1 MHLLLKLFFA
11 KELCFKNLTPYYF
24 NNLTVSESN
33 TKEEIILQGI
43 AASPGV
49 AHGRAVVYLQKQLDV
64 PCYDIV
70 EAQFDAE
77 LERFDQ
83 AILETRAEI
92 TQVRDKIAKSLGEGE
107 ARIFDAHLLVLE
119 DNALLDEVTAEL
131 RGSKKNIEFC
141 YNNVAQRYISFFRS
155 MEDEYLRERVAD
167 IGDVSRRL
175 LHNLIGMQKV
185 NLGQLAAES
194 IIVSED
200 ISPSDAAD
208 MDRNKLLGFVT
219 DCGGRTSHSV
229 IMARSLRIPVVV
241 GTHDATKRILSG
253 NHILVDGYEGVIVI
267 NPTEDRLY
275 KYGKL
280 ATERKKRD
288 DTFNS
293 FISEPAQTLDGASI
307 SLMANVE
314 GLHEMEQVKAM
325 CAEGVGLFR
334 TEGIFLRH
342 HGYPP
347 ESVQYDEYRS
357 VVEAAGDQPVIIRT
371 LDVGGDKIIGDD
383 NIKDDNSFMGFRAI
397 RFCLGNEAIFK
408 TQLRAILRSS
418 AHGNVKIMYPMIS
431 GLNELRQANQVL
443 ASVKQDLRDTG
454 EAFDESIEVGAM
466 VEVPSAAVI
475 IDLLAAETDF
485 LSIGSNDLIQYL
497 MAVDRLN
504 EQVAHLYDPAHPAVL
519 RTLKSIIDGCKAAKT
534 PVSICGE
541 IAGDPIYAG
550 LLLGMGA
557 DSLSLTSSLLPEVK
571 YFIRHIKK
579 AEAEVLVAEVMKLGD
594 SAEIVQKLEAF
605 RRKALGDMA

>member
-1 MHLLLKLFFA
+1 MADPH
-11 KELCFKNLTPYYF
+11 
-24 NNLTVSESN
+24 
-33 TKEEIILQGI
+33 TKEEIILEGI

-64 PCYDIV
+64 PCYDITEEKV
-70 EAQFDAE
+70 DSE
-77 LERFDQ
+77 LERFDK

-92 TQVRDKIAKSLGEGE
+92 TEVRDQIAESLGEGE

-119 DNALLDEVTAEL
+119 DTALLDEVTSEL
-131 RGSKKNIEFC
+131 QNSRKNIEFC

-155 MEDEYLRERVAD
+155 MEDEYLRERVSD

-194 IIVSED
+194 VIVSED

-208 MDRNKLLGFVT
+208 LDRNKLLGFVT
-219 DCGGRTSHSV
+219 DGGGKTSHSV
-229 IMARSLRIPVVV
+229 IMARSLRIPAVV
-241 GTHDATKRILSG
+241 GTHDATKRIVSG
-253 NHILVDGYEGVIVI
+253 DHILVDGHEGVIVI
-267 NPTEDRLY
+267 NPSEDRLY
-275 KYGKL
+275 RYGKL
-280 ATERKKRD
+280 AFERQKRD

-293 FISEPAQTLDGASI
+293 FIAEPAVTLDGASI

-314 GLHEMEQVKAM
+314 GAQEMDQANAM
-325 CAEGVGLFR
+325 HAEGVGLFR

-347 ESVQYDEYRS
+347 ESVQYDAYRA
-357 VVEAAGDQPVIIRT
+357 VVEAAGEEPVIIRT
-371 LDVGGDKIIGDD
+371 LDVGGDKTIGDD
-383 NIKDDNSFMGFRAI
+383 KVKDDNSFMGFRAI

-408 TQLRAILRSS
+408 TQLRAILRAS

-431 GLNELRQANQVL
+431 GISELRMANQL
-443 ASVKQDLRDTG
+443 LSSTKQELRESG
-454 EAFDESIEVGAM
+454 EAFDENIQVGAM

-485 LSIGSNDLIQYL
+485 LSIGTNDLIQYL
-497 MAVDRLN
+497 IAVDRLN
-504 EQVAHLYDPAHPAVL
+504 DQVAHLYDPAHPAVL
-519 RTLKSIIDGCKAAKT
+519 RTLKAIIDGANDAKT
-534 PVSICGE
+534 PISVCGE

-579 AEAEVLVAEVMKLGD
+579 SDAQELVAEVMQLSD
-594 SAEIVQKLEAF
+594 SNKIIQRLEAF
-605 RRKALGDMA
+605 RREALGDLA

>member
-1 MHLLLKLFFA
+1 MSEPHNKD
-11 KELCFKNLTPYYF
+11 EL
-24 NNLTVSESN
+24 
-33 TKEEIILQGI
+33 ILEGI

-64 PCYDIV
+64 PCFDINEDQV
-70 EAQFDAE
+70 DAE
-77 LERFDQ
+77 LERFDK

-92 TQVRDKIAKSLGEGE
+92 AGVRDKIAQSLGEGE
-107 ARIFDAHLLVLE
+107 AGIFDAHLLVLE
-119 DNALLDEVTAEL
+119 DNALLEEVSAEL
-131 RGSKKNIEFC
+131 KTSMKNIEFC

-185 NLGQLAAES
+185 NLGDLASES

-208 MDRNKLLGFVT
+208 LDRNKLLGFVT
-219 DCGGRTSHSV
+219 DCGGKTSHSV
-229 IMARSLRIPVVV
+229 IMARSLRIPAVV
-241 GTHDATKRILSG
+241 GTHDGTKKIVSG
-253 NHILVDGYEGVIVI
+253 DHILVDGHKGIVVI
-267 NPTEDRLY
+267 NPTEDRLFI
-275 KYGKL
+275 YGKL

-293 FISEPAQTLDGASI
+293 FISEPARTLDGVSI

-314 GLHEMEQVKAM
+314 GAQEMEQANAM
-325 CAEGVGLFR
+325 HAEGVGLFR

-347 ESVQYDEYRS
+347 EEVQYEEYRA
-357 VVEAAGDQPVIIRT
+357 VVEASGDHPVIIRT
-371 LDVGGDKIIGDD
+371 LDVGGDKTIGDE
-383 NIKDDNSFMGFRAI
+383 NVKDDNSFMGFRAI

-431 GLNELRQANQVL
+431 GIMELRMANKVFD
-443 ASVKQDLRDTG
+443 AVKQELRDEG
-454 EAFDESIEVGAM
+454 QVFDEAIEVGAM

-485 LSIGSNDLIQYL
+485 LSIGTNDLIQYL
-497 MAVDRLN
+497 IAVDRLN
-504 EQVAHLYDPAHPAVL
+504 DQVAHLYDPAHPAVL
-519 RTLKSIIDGCKAAKT
+519 RTLKAIIDGGKAANT

-541 IAGDPIYAG
+541 IASDPIFAG

-557 DSLSLTSSLLPEVK
+557 DSISLTSSLLPEVK
-571 YFIRHIKK
+571 YFIRHINSAD
-579 AEAEVLVAEVMKLGD
+579 AERLVAEVMQLSD

-605 RRKALGDMA
+605 RQEALGKLA

>member
-1 MHLLLKLFFA
+1 MTENHI
-11 KELCFKNLTPYYF
+11 
-24 NNLTVSESN
+24 
-33 TKEEIILQGI
+33 KEEIVLEGI

-64 PCYDIV
+64 PSYDLNDFQV
-70 EAQFDAE
+70 DSE
-77 LERFDQ
+77 LERFEQ
-83 AILETRAEI
+83 AILETRIEI
-92 TQVRDKIAKSLGEGE
+92 SQVRDKIAKTLGEGE

-119 DNALLDEVTAEL
+119 DNALLDEVIAEL
-131 RGSKKNIEFC
+131 RSTKKNIEFC
-141 YNNVAQRYISFFRS
+141 YNNVSQRYISFFRS
-155 MEDEYLRERVAD
+155 MEDEYLRERVSD

-194 IIVSED
+194 IIISED

-208 MDRNKLLGFVT
+208 LDRNKLLGFVT
-219 DCGGRTSHSV
+219 DGGGKTSHSV
-229 IMARSLRIPVVV
+229 IMARSLRIPAVV
-241 GTHDATKRILSG
+241 GTHNATKKILSG
-253 NHILVDGYEGVIVI
+253 DHILVDGHEGIIVI

-275 KYGKL
+275 QYGKL
-280 ATERKKRD
+280 AKERKKRD

-293 FISEPAQTLDGASI
+293 FISERARTKDGATI
-307 SLMANVE
+307 HLMANIE
-314 GLHEMEQVKAM
+314 GIAEMEQAKHM
-325 CAEGVGLFR
+325 HAEGVGLFR

-347 ESVQYDEYRS
+347 ESVQYDEYRA
-357 VVEAAGDQPVIIRT
+357 VVEAADGQPVIIRT
-371 LDVGGDKIIGDD
+371 LDVGGDKTIGDE
-383 NIKDDNSFMGFRAI
+383 NVNEDNSFMGCRAI
-397 RFCLGNEAIFK
+397 RFCLENEDIFK

-418 AHGNVKIMYPMIS
+418 AHGHVKIMYPMIS
-431 GLNELRQANQVL
+431 GMCELRRANVIL
-443 ASVKQDLRDTG
+443 ESVKEELTMRG
-454 EAFDESIEVGAM
+454 EAFDLAIEVGAM

-485 LSIGSNDLIQYL
+485 LSIGTNDLIQYL

-504 EQVAHLYDPAHPAVL
+504 DQVAHLYDPAHPAVL
-519 RTLKSIIDGCKAAKT
+519 RTLKAIIDGGKAANT
-534 PVSICGE
+534 PVSVCGE

-550 LLLGMGA
+550 ILLGMGA

-579 AEAEVLVAEVMKLGD
+579 SEAEELVAEIMKTAD
-594 SAEIVQKLEAF
+594 SAEIIQKLEAF
-605 RRKALGDMA
+605 RQKALGDLA

>member
-1 MHLLLKLFFA
+1 M
-11 KELCFKNLTPYYF
+11 
-24 NNLTVSESN
+24 SEPHN
-33 TKEEIILQGI
+33 KEELILEGI

-49 AHGRAVVYLQKQLDV
+49 AHGRAVVYLQKQLNV
-64 PCYDIV
+64 PCFDIKEDQV
-70 EAQFDAE
+70 DAE
-77 LERFDQ
+77 LERFDK

-92 TQVRDKIAKSLGEGE
+92 VEVRDKIAQSLGEGE
-107 ARIFDAHLLVLE
+107 AGIFDAHLLVLE
-119 DNALLDEVTAEL
+119 DNALLEEVSAEL
-131 RGSKKNIEFC
+131 KTSMKNIEFC

-185 NLGQLAAES
+185 NLGDLASES

-200 ISPSDAAD
+200 ISPSDAAG
-208 MDRNKLLGFVT
+208 RNKLLGFVT
-219 DCGGRTSHSV
+219 DCGGKTSHSV
-229 IMARSLRIPVVV
+229 IMARSLRIPAVV
-241 GTHDATKRILSG
+241 GTHDGTKKIVSG
-253 NHILVDGYEGVIVI
+253 DHILVDGHKGIVVI
-267 NPTEDRLY
+267 NPTEDRLFI
-275 KYGKL
+275 YGKL

-293 FISEPAQTLDGASI
+293 FISEPARTLDGVSI

-314 GLHEMEQVKAM
+314 GAQEMEQANAM
-325 CAEGVGLFR
+325 HAEGVGLFR

-347 ESVQYDEYRS
+347 EEVQYEEYRA
-357 VVEAAGDQPVIIRT
+357 VVEASGDHPVIIRT
-371 LDVGGDKIIGDD
+371 LDVGGDKTIGDE
-383 NIKDDNSFMGFRAI
+383 NVKDDSSFMGFRAI

-431 GLNELRQANQVL
+431 GIMELRMANKVFD
-443 ASVKQDLRDTG
+443 AVKQELRDEG
-454 EAFDESIEVGAM
+454 QVFDEAIEVGAM

-485 LSIGSNDLIQYL
+485 LSIGTNDLIQYL
-497 MAVDRLN
+497 IAVDRLN
-504 EQVAHLYDPAHPAVL
+504 DQVAHLYDPAHPAVL
-519 RTLKSIIDGCKAAKT
+519 RTLKAIIDGGKAANT

-541 IAGDPIYAG
+541 IASDPIFAG

-557 DSLSLTSSLLPEVK
+557 DSISLTSSLLPEVK
-571 YFIRHIKK
+571 YFIRHINSAD
-579 AEAEVLVAEVMKLGD
+579 AERLVAEVMQLSD

-605 RRKALGDMA
+605 RQEALGKLA

>member
-1 MHLLLKLFFA
+1 MTENHI
-11 KELCFKNLTPYYF
+11 
-24 NNLTVSESN
+24 
-33 TKEEIILQGI
+33 KEEIVLEGI

-64 PCYDIV
+64 PSYDLN
-70 EAQFDAE
+70 EAQVDSE
-77 LERFDQ
+77 LERFEQ
-83 AILETRAEI
+83 AILETRIEI
-92 TQVRDKIAKSLGEGE
+92 SQVRDKIAKTLSEGE

-119 DNALLDEVTAEL
+119 DNALLDEVIAEL
-131 RGSKKNIEFC
+131 RSTKKNIEFC
-141 YNNVAQRYISFFRS
+141 YNNVSQRYISFFRS
-155 MEDEYLRERVAD
+155 MEDEYLRERVSD

-194 IIVSED
+194 IIISED

-208 MDRNKLLGFVT
+208 LDRNKLLGFVT
-219 DCGGRTSHSV
+219 DGGGKTSHSV
-229 IMARSLRIPVVV
+229 IMARSLRIPAVV
-241 GTHDATKRILSG
+241 GTHNATKKILSG
-253 NHILVDGYEGVIVI
+253 DHILVDGHEGIIVI

-275 KYGKL
+275 QYGKL
-280 ATERKKRD
+280 AKERKKRD

-293 FISEPAQTLDGASI
+293 FISEQARTKDGATI
-307 SLMANVE
+307 HLMANIE
-314 GLHEMEQVKAM
+314 GIAEMEQAKHM
-325 CAEGVGLFR
+325 RAEGVGLFR

-347 ESVQYDEYRS
+347 ESVQYEEYRA
-357 VVEAAGDQPVIIRT
+357 VVEAADGQAVIIRT
-371 LDVGGDKIIGDD
+371 LDVGGDKTIGDE
-383 NIKDDNSFMGFRAI
+383 NVNEDNSFMGCRAI
-397 RFCLGNEAIFK
+397 RFCLENEDIFK

-418 AHGNVKIMYPMIS
+418 AHGHVKIMYPMIS
-431 GLNELRQANQVL
+431 GMCELRRANVIL
-443 ASVKQDLRDTG
+443 ESVKEELTMRG
-454 EAFDESIEVGAM
+454 EAFDAAIEVGAM

-485 LSIGSNDLIQYL
+485 LSIGTNDLIQYL

-504 EQVAHLYDPAHPAVL
+504 DQVAHLYDPAHPAVL
-519 RTLKSIIDGCKAAKT
+519 RTLKAIIDGGKAANT
-534 PVSICGE
+534 PVSVCGE

-550 LLLGMGA
+550 ILLGMGA

-579 AEAEVLVAEVMKLGD
+579 SEAEELVAEIMKTAD
-594 SAEIVQKLEAF
+594 SAEIIQKLEAF
-605 RRKALGDMA
+605 RQKALGDLA

>member
-1 MHLLLKLFFA
+1 M
-11 KELCFKNLTPYYF
+11 
-24 NNLTVSESN
+24 SETH
-33 TKEEIILQGI
+33 TKEEIILKGI

-64 PCYDIV
+64 PCFDIEEDAV
-70 EAQFDAE
+70 EQE
-77 LERFDQ
+77 LVRFDQ

-92 TQVRDKIAKSLGEGE
+92 TQVRDQIAGSLGEGE

-119 DNALLDEVTAEL
+119 DNALLDEVTSEL
-131 RGSKKNIEFC
+131 RNSKKNIEYC

-167 IGDVSRRL
+167 ISDVSRRL

-185 NLGQLAAES
+185 NLGELAAES
-194 IIVSED
+194 IVVSED

-208 MDRNKLLGFVT
+208 LDRNKLLGFVT
-219 DCGGRTSHSV
+219 NTGGKTGHSV
-229 IMARSLRIPVVV
+229 IMARSLRIPAVV
-241 GTHDATKRILSG
+241 GTHDATKRIVSG
-253 NHILVDGYEGVIVI
+253 DHILVDGHEGIIVI

-307 SLMANVE
+307 GLMANIE
-314 GLHEMEQVKAM
+314 GVQEMEQANAM
-325 CAEGVGLFR
+325 FAEGVGLFR

-347 ESVQYDEYRS
+347 ESVQYDEYRA
-357 VVEAAGDQPVIIRT
+357 VVEAAGENPVIIRT
-371 LDVGGDKIIGDD
+371 LDVGGDKVIGDD
-383 NIKDDNSFMGFRAI
+383 NVKDDNSFMGFRAI
-397 RFCLGNEAIFK
+397 RFCLGNEEIFK

-418 AHGNVKIMYPMIS
+418 AHGHVKIMYPMIS
-431 GLNELRQANQVL
+431 GVHELRAANKIL
-443 ASVKQDLRDTG
+443 EAVKHELRLK
-454 EAFDESIEVGAM
+454 EQAFDESVEVGAM

-485 LSIGSNDLIQYL
+485 LSIGTNDLIQYL
-497 MAVDRLN
+497 IAVDRLN
-504 EQVAHLYDPAHPAVL
+504 NQVAHLYNPAHPAVL
-519 RTLKSIIDGCKAAKT
+519 RTLKAIIDGANAANT
-534 PVSICGE
+534 PVSVCGE

-571 YFIRHIKK
+571 YFIRHINKSD
-579 AEAEVLVAEVMKLGD
+579 AEALVADVMQIPD
-594 SAEIVQKLEAF
+594 ASDVVQKLEAF
-605 RRKALGDMA
+605 RRKALGTLA

>member
-1 MHLLLKLFFA
+1 M
-11 KELCFKNLTPYYF
+11 
-24 NNLTVSESN
+24 SEPH
-33 TKEEIILQGI
+33 TREESLIEGI

-64 PCYDIV
+64 PCYDIT
-70 EAQFDAE
+70 EDQIDAE
-77 LERFDQ
+77 LQRFDK

-92 TQVRDKIAKSLGEGE
+92 SQVRDQIAASLGEGE

-119 DNALLDEVTAEL
+119 DNALLDEVTSEL
-131 RGSKKNIEFC
+131 RSSKKNIEFC

-155 MEDEYLRERVAD
+155 MEDEYLRERVSD

-185 NLGQLAAES
+185 NLGELAAES

-208 MDRNKLLGFVT
+208 LDRNKLLGFVT
-219 DCGGRTSHSV
+219 DAGGKTSHSV
-229 IMARSLRIPVVV
+229 IMARSLRIPAVV
-241 GTHDATKRILSG
+241 GTHDATKRIVSG
-253 NHILVDGYEGVIVI
+253 DHILVDGHEGIIVI
-267 NPTEDRLY
+267 NPSEDRLY

-293 FISEPAQTLDGASI
+293 FIAEPAETLDGASI

-314 GLHEMEQVKAM
+314 GVQEMEQVIAM
-325 CAEGVGLFR
+325 HAEGVGLFR

-347 ESVQYDEYRS
+347 ESVQYEAYRA

-371 LDVGGDKIIGDD
+371 LDVGGDKTIGDE
-383 NIKDDNSFMGFRAI
+383 NVKDDNSFMGFRAI
-397 RFCLGNEAIFK
+397 RFCLGNEDIFK

-418 AHGNVKIMYPMIS
+418 AHGHVKIMYPMIS
-431 GLNELRQANQVL
+431 GMTELRSANKVLEAVKVELRQ
-443 ASVKQDLRDTG
+443 KG
-454 EAFDESIEVGAM
+454 EAFDEAIEVGTM
-466 VEVPSAAVI
+466 VEVPSAAAIV
-475 IDLLAAETDF
+475 DLLAAETDF
-485 LSIGSNDLIQYL
+485 LSIGTNDLIQYL
-497 MAVDRLN
+497 IAVDRLN
-504 EQVAHLYDPAHPAVL
+504 DQVAHLYDPAHPAVL
-519 RTLKSIIDGCKAAKT
+519 RTLKAIIDGGNAANT

-579 AEAEVLVAEVMKLGD
+579 SEAEALVAEVMQLSD
-594 SAEIVQKLEAF
+594 SADIVQKLEAF
-605 RRKALGDMA
+605 RQKALGDLA

>member
-1 MHLLLKLFFA
+1 M
-11 KELCFKNLTPYYF
+11 
-24 NNLTVSESN
+24 SEHN
-33 TKEEIILQGI
+33 IKEEVIIEGI

-64 PCYDIV
+64 PCYDIT
-70 EAQFDAE
+70 EDRIDEE
-77 LERFDQ
+77 LERFDK

-92 TQVRDKIAKSLGEGE
+92 AQVRDQIAASLGEGE

-119 DNALLDEVTAEL
+119 DNALLEEVTTEL
-131 RGSKKNIEFC
+131 RGSNKNIEFC

-155 MEDEYLRERVAD
+155 MEDEYLRERVSD

-185 NLGQLAAES
+185 NLGALAAES

-208 MDRNKLLGFVT
+208 LDRNRLLAFVT
-219 DCGGRTSHSV
+219 DAGGKTSHSV
-229 IMARSLRIPVVV
+229 IMARSLRIPAVV
-241 GTHDATKRILSG
+241 GTHDATKRIVSG
-253 NHILVDGYEGVIVI
+253 DHILVDGHQGLIVI

-293 FISEPAQTLDGASI
+293 FIAESAQTLDGATI
-307 SLMANVE
+307 RLMANVE
-314 GLHEMEQVKAM
+314 GAQEMERATAM
-325 CAEGVGLFR
+325 HAEGVGLFR

-347 ESVQYDEYRS
+347 ESVQYQEYRA
-357 VVEAAGDQPVIIRT
+357 VVEAAGGHPVIIRT
-371 LDVGGDKIIGDD
+371 LDIGGDKTIGDE
-383 NIKDDNSFMGFRAI
+383 NVKDDSSFMGFRAI
-397 RFCLGNEAIFK
+397 RFCLGNEEIFK

-431 GLNELRQANQVL
+431 GVNELLLANRVL
-443 ASVKQDLRDTG
+443 EAVKAELRKKG
-454 EAFDESIEVGAM
+454 EAFDEAIEVGAM
-466 VEVPSAAVI
+466 VEVPSAATI

-485 LSIGSNDLIQYL
+485 LSIGTNDLIQYL
-497 MAVDRLN
+497 IAVDRLN
-504 EQVAHLYDPAHPAVL
+504 DRVAHLYDPAHPAVL
-519 RTLKSIIDGCKAAKT
+519 RTLKAIIDGGNAANT
-534 PVSICGE
+534 PVSVCGE

-579 AEAEVLVAEVMKLGD
+579 SDAEALVTEVMQMGD
-594 SAEIVQKLEAF
+594 SADIVLKLEAF
-605 RRKALGDMA
+605 RQKALGELA

>member
-1 MHLLLKLFFA
+1 VTENHI
-11 KELCFKNLTPYYF
+11 
-24 NNLTVSESN
+24 
-33 TKEEIILQGI
+33 KEEIVLEGI

-64 PCYDIV
+64 PSYDLNDFQV
-70 EAQFDAE
+70 DSE
-77 LERFDQ
+77 LERFEQ
-83 AILETRAEI
+83 AILETRIEI
-92 TQVRDKIAKSLGEGE
+92 SQVRDKIAKTLGEGE

-119 DNALLDEVTAEL
+119 DNALLDEVIAEL
-131 RGSKKNIEFC
+131 RSTKKNIEFC
-141 YNNVAQRYISFFRS
+141 YNNVSQRYISFFRS
-155 MEDEYLRERVAD
+155 MEDEYLRERVSD

-194 IIVSED
+194 IIISED

-208 MDRNKLLGFVT
+208 LDRNKLLGFVT
-219 DCGGRTSHSV
+219 DGGGKTSHSV
-229 IMARSLRIPVVV
+229 IMARSLRIPAVV
-241 GTHDATKRILSG
+241 GTHNATKKILSG
-253 NHILVDGYEGVIVI
+253 DHILVDGHEGIIVI

-275 KYGKL
+275 QYGKL
-280 ATERKKRD
+280 AKERKKRD

-293 FISEPAQTLDGASI
+293 FISERARTKDGATI
-307 SLMANVE
+307 HLMANIE
-314 GLHEMEQVKAM
+314 GIAEMEQAKHM
-325 CAEGVGLFR
+325 HAEGVGLFR

-347 ESVQYDEYRS
+347 ESVQYDEYRA
-357 VVEAAGDQPVIIRT
+357 VVEAADGQPVIIRT
-371 LDVGGDKIIGDD
+371 LDVGGDKTIGDE
-383 NIKDDNSFMGFRAI
+383 NVNEDNSFMGCRAI
-397 RFCLGNEAIFK
+397 RFCLENEDIFK

-418 AHGNVKIMYPMIS
+418 AHGHVKIMYPMIS
-431 GLNELRQANQVL
+431 GMCELRRANVIL
-443 ASVKQDLRDTG
+443 ESVKEELTMRG
-454 EAFDESIEVGAM
+454 EAFDLAIEVGAM

-485 LSIGSNDLIQYL
+485 LSIGTNDLIQYL

-504 EQVAHLYDPAHPAVL
+504 DQVAHLYDPAHPAVL
-519 RTLKSIIDGCKAAKT
+519 RTLKAIIDGGKAANT
-534 PVSICGE
+534 PVSVCGE

-550 LLLGMGA
+550 ILLGMGA

-579 AEAEVLVAEVMKLGD
+579 SEAEELVAEIMKTAD
-594 SAEIVQKLEAF
+594 SAEIIQKLEAF
-605 RRKALGDMA
+605 RQKALGDLA

>member
-1 MHLLLKLFFA
+1 MTENHI
-11 KELCFKNLTPYYF
+11 
-24 NNLTVSESN
+24 
-33 TKEEIILQGI
+33 KEEIVLEGI

-64 PCYDIV
+64 PSYDLN
-70 EAQFDAE
+70 EAQVDSE
-77 LERFDQ
+77 LERFEQ
-83 AILETRAEI
+83 AILETRIEI
-92 TQVRDKIAKSLGEGE
+92 SQVRDKIAKTLSEGE

-119 DNALLDEVTAEL
+119 DNALLDEVIAEL
-131 RGSKKNIEFC
+131 RSTKKNIEFC
-141 YNNVAQRYISFFRS
+141 YNNVSQRYISFFRS
-155 MEDEYLRERVAD
+155 MEDEYLRERVSD

-194 IIVSED
+194 IIISED

-208 MDRNKLLGFVT
+208 LDRNKLLGFVT
-219 DCGGRTSHSV
+219 DGGGKTSHSV
-229 IMARSLRIPVVV
+229 IMARSLRIPAVV
-241 GTHDATKRILSG
+241 GTHNATKKILSG
-253 NHILVDGYEGVIVI
+253 DHILVDGHEGIIVI

-275 KYGKL
+275 QYGKL
-280 ATERKKRD
+280 AKERKKRD

-293 FISEPAQTLDGASI
+293 FISEQARTKDGATI
-307 SLMANVE
+307 HLMANIE
-314 GLHEMEQVKAM
+314 GIAEMEQAKHM
-325 CAEGVGLFR
+325 RAEGVGLFR

-347 ESVQYDEYRS
+347 ESVQYEEYRA
-357 VVEAAGDQPVIIRT
+357 VVEAADGQPVIIRT
-371 LDVGGDKIIGDD
+371 LDVGGDKTIGDE
-383 NIKDDNSFMGFRAI
+383 NVNEDNSFMGCRAI
-397 RFCLGNEAIFK
+397 RFCLENEDIFK

-418 AHGNVKIMYPMIS
+418 AHGHVKIMYPMIS
-431 GLNELRQANQVL
+431 GMCELRRANVIL
-443 ASVKQDLRDTG
+443 ESVKEELTMRG
-454 EAFDESIEVGAM
+454 EAFDLAIEVGAM

-485 LSIGSNDLIQYL
+485 LSIGTNDLIQYL

-504 EQVAHLYDPAHPAVL
+504 DQVAHLYDPAHPAVL
-519 RTLKSIIDGCKAAKT
+519 RTLKAIIDGGKAANT
-534 PVSICGE
+534 PVSVCGE

-550 LLLGMGA
+550 ILLGMGA

-579 AEAEVLVAEVMKLGD
+579 SEAEELVAEIMKTAD
-594 SAEIVQKLEAF
+594 SAEIIQKLEAF
-605 RRKALGDMA
+605 RQKALGDLA

>member
-1 MHLLLKLFFA
+1 M
-11 KELCFKNLTPYYF
+11 
-24 NNLTVSESN
+24 SESH
-33 TKEEIILQGI
+33 TKEEIVLKGI

-64 PCYDIV
+64 PYHDITEDQV
-70 EAQFDAE
+70 DAE
-77 LERFDQ
+77 LERFDK

-92 TQVRDKIAKSLGEGE
+92 AQVRDKIAESLGDGE

-119 DNALLDEVTAEL
+119 DNALLDEVTSEL
-131 RGSKKNIEFC
+131 RTTMKNIEFC
-141 YNNVAQRYISFFRS
+141 YNKVAQRYISFFRS

-185 NLGQLAAES
+185 NLGQLAADS

-208 MDRNKLLGFVT
+208 LDRNKLLGFVT
-219 DCGGRTSHSV
+219 DGGGKTSHLV
-229 IMARSLRIPVVV
+229 IMARSLRIPAVV
-241 GTHDATKRILSG
+241 GTHDATKKILSG
-253 NHILVDGYEGVIVI
+253 DHILVDGHEGVIVI
-267 NPTEDRLY
+267 NPTESRLY

-293 FISEPAQTLDGASI
+293 FIAEPAQTLDGASI

-314 GLHEMEQVKAM
+314 GAQEMEQVKAM
-325 CAEGVGLFR
+325 HAEGVGLFR

-347 ESVQYDEYRS
+347 ESVQYDEYCA
-357 VVEAAGDQPVIIRT
+357 VVKAAGNDPVIIRT
-371 LDVGGDKIIGDD
+371 LDIGGDKTIGDE
-383 NIKDDNSFMGFRAI
+383 NVKDDSSFMGFRAI
-397 RFCLGNEAIFK
+397 RFCLGNEDIFK

-418 AHGNVKIMYPMIS
+418 AHGKVKIMYPMIS
-431 GLNELRQANQVL
+431 GMNELRMANKVL
-443 ASVKQDLRDTG
+443 EAVKHELREKG
-454 EAFDESIEVGAM
+454 QAFDESIEVGAM

-485 LSIGSNDLIQYL
+485 LSIGTNDLIQYL
-497 MAVDRLN
+497 IAVDRLN
-504 EQVAHLYDPAHPAVL
+504 DQVAHLYDPAHPAVL
-519 RTLKSIIDGCKAAKT
+519 RTLKAIIDGCKAANT

-541 IAGDPIYAG
+541 IAGDPIFAG

-579 AEAEVLVAEVMKLGD
+579 SDAEALAAEVMQIGD

-605 RRKALGDMA
+605 RQNALGDLA